1 MFFLSFLQLL
11 SQILQIAPV
20 MRKIPMLKVKL
31 MLQNPPVAQ
40 ETVQTQTLMASQKE
54 SLSCWEISNLK
65 EVINPQIGKQNE
77 KKENRRKR
85 KK

>member
-1 MFFLSFLQLL
+1 
-11 SQILQIAPV
+11 
-20 MRKIPMLKVKL
+20 MLKVKL
-31 MLQNPPVAQ
+31 MLQNPPVAHK
-40 ETVQTQTLMASQKE
+40 TVQTQTPMASQKE

-65 EVINPQIGKQNE
+65 EVIDPQIGKQNE

>member
-1 MFFLSFLQLL
+1 
-11 SQILQIAPV
+11 
-20 MRKIPMLKVKL
+20 MLKVKL

-65 EVINPQIGKQNE
+65 EVIDPQIGKQNE